1 MTIPYAYSWN
11 APRQAIASPYLTHAQ
26 IYRRDQLI
34 AAVDLS
40 MGEIGAGNRL
50 ARSVPRVGVRDS
62 HL

>member
-34 AAVDLS
+34 AALSRARDL
-40 MGEIGAGNRL
+40 L
-50 ARSVPRVGVRDS
+50 Q
-62 HL
+62 